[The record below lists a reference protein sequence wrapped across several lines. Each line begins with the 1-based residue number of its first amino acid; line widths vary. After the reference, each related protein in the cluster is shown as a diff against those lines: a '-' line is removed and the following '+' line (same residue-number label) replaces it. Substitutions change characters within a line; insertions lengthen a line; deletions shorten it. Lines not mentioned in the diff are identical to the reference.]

1 MAAITLDVLD
11 RQAAALEPDLRRL
24 AATIPGL
31 LAAELPASA
40 CRGVREVVLTGNGDS
55 LHACLAA
62 ALAFQNR
69 AAPLRCTALGA
80 LPFRLYHSSQAPADT
95 EGTEGSAGTG
105 PAPSSG
111 RLLIAVSASGR
122 TPCVLD
128 ALTRARTAGM
138 PTMAITGTAAS
149 PLAQA
154 AHRRLAVPLPGSER
168 SPGVRTFQASLV
180 ALTLTA
186 MHLAEQ
192 AHVPGRRPE
201 PARAGAA
208 EVAALTGAVGAAA
221 HAAST
226 RGRAAAELIASAPT
240 AMILGTGPGYGVA
253 RFTAAKL
260 AEIAGVPAAAVDIEE
275 WQHVEYHTHPID
287 MPTVVVAPPGRA
299 LPAAQSAAAA
309 AARQGRQLVWI
320 GDPDHAPPQ
329 THAVIAVHAACPEDL
344 SPIPYSAC
352 AGPLARHVAAI
363 LGRLPFLRRT

>member
-11 RQAAALEPDLRRL
+11 RQAAALEPDLARL
-24 AATIPGL
+24 AATVPGA
-31 LAAELPASA
+31 LATELPASA
-40 CRGVREVVLTGNGDS
+40 CRGVQEVVMTGNGDS

-62 ALAFQNR
+62 TLAFGNR

-80 LPFRLYHSSQAPADT
+80 LPFTLYHAPANTDPT
-95 EGTEGSAGTG
+95 
-105 PAPSSG
+105 PVPS

-122 TPCVLD
+122 TPQVLD
-128 ALTRARTAGM
+128 ALTRARAAGM
-138 PTMAITGTAAS
+138 PTMAITGTAGS

-154 AHRRLAVPLPGSER
+154 AHHRLVVPLPDSER

-192 AHVPGRRPE
+192 IHLPGQRPE

-221 HAAST
+221 HQAST

-299 LPAAQSAAAA
+299 LGAAQGAAAA
-309 AARQGRQLVWI
+309 AVKQGRRLVWI
-320 GDPDHAPPQ
+320 GNPDHAPPQ
-329 THAVIAVHAACPEDL
+329 AHAVIAVHATCPEEL
-344 SPIPYSAC
+344 TPIPYSAC
-352 AGPLARHVAAI
+352 AGPLARHVASI
-363 LGRLPFLRRT
+363 LRRLPFLNRT